1 VVVRGAADRE
11 IAFFKRVRERKGVSE
26 FLIVHGF
33 SSYPKNRVL
42 DNTVALVRRL
52 LLTTTA
58 CILLAGPAR
67 AADWTSLRTE
77 HFLLLGDA
85 SPRDIRNVALRFE
98 QFRAAVSSA
107 FPRLADDK
115 PGPPVVVIVFRDQ
128 RAYEP
133 YQPRF
138 NGKAVKVGGYFL
150 GSRDVNYITLTVGT
164 GRDDFRAVYHEYTHL
179 LLQRL
184 SANLSPWFNEG
195 LAEYFST
202 FEAAGNAAKFGIF
215 IDGHLD
221 LLSRGRMPVSELFAV
236 TRDSKTYNEGDR
248 RSVFY
253 AQSWLLMHYAFGERG
268 ERWKQ
273 LVTLETLVENGAA
286 PEAAF
291 QQAFGVAPSVL
302 DGELA
307 QYAQRSLMRFYA
319 VPLDQRVAT
328 RVQAQPVRVSEAE
341 AQARLGDLL
350 VHAGRTEEATAL
362 LETSLKAS
370 PDLPLAHAA
379 LGLLLLRQ
387 KQSDQAMAHL
397 ERAAAASDTDE
408 FVRFY
413 YGVALMDR
421 AAPSSG
427 DADIAKAITALE
439 QTVQLRPGFTDAQ
452 RLLGYAYL
460 RSRQPGKARDALRQV
475 LQQEPGDQNATLM
488 LADALLQLGAFGEA
502 RTLLGPIVGRA
513 TDTTIKERARE
524 LLARSA
530 GLEQQ
535 QQLRTEAAA
544 ERPVQQA
551 ATTPEQPVAPPVPPV
566 ARSQTFPPVLRELK
580 TGETRTYALFTEI
593 ECTRGQLLLH
603 VRELGQ
609 TLLLRAARFDAIDF
623 ISYRSSTPRTIS
635 CGARPTQEAVY
646 VTWRADE
653 ATLPS
658 GTSQGIAV
666 AVELLPDG
674 FVPSR

>member
-1 VVVRGAADRE
+1 VRHQVLTAAACVFI
-11 IAFFKRVRERKGVSE
+11 IA
-26 FLIVHGF
+26 
-33 SSYPKNRVL
+33 
-42 DNTVALVRRL
+42 A
-52 LLTTTA
+52 
-58 CILLAGPAR
+58 PAR
-67 AADWTSLRTE
+67 AAEWTSLRTE

-85 SPRDIRNVALRFE
+85 SPREIRDVALRFE
-98 QFRAAVSSA
+98 QFRAAVTST
-107 FPRLADDK
+107 FPPLADDR

-150 GSRDVNYITLTVGT
+150 PSRDVNYITLTAST
-164 GRDDFRAVYHEYTHL
+164 GRDDFRTVYHEYTHL

-184 SANLSPWFNEG
+184 AANLSPWFNEG

-202 FEAAGNAAKFGIF
+202 FEVAGNAAKFGLL

-221 LLSRGRMPVSELFAV
+221 LLSRGRMPLSELFAV
-236 TRDSKTYNEGDR
+236 TRDSKTYNEGNR

-253 AQSWLLMHYAFGERG
+253 AQSWLLVHYAFGERRD
-268 ERWKQ
+268 RWSQ
-273 LVTLETLVENGAA
+273 LVVFETLVENGAL
-286 PEAAF
+286 PDAAF
-291 QQAFGVAPSVL
+291 QRAFGVAPSVL

-307 QYAQRSLMRFYA
+307 QYSKQSLMRFFP
-319 VPLDQRVAT
+319 VQLDQRVAT
-328 RVQAQPVRVSEAE
+328 RVQAQPVRISEAE

-362 LETSLKAS
+362 LEASLKAS

-387 KQSDQAMAHL
+387 KQSDEAMAHL
-397 ERAAAASDTDE
+397 ERAAAAPGADE
-408 FVRFY
+408 FVQFY
-413 YGVALMDR
+413 YGGGLMER
-421 AAPSSG
+421 APRSG
-427 DADIAKAITALE
+427 DADVGKAITALE
-439 QTVQLRPGFTDAQ
+439 QAVQLRPGFGDAE

-460 RSRQPGKARDALRQV
+460 VAGQPAKARDALRQV

-488 LADALLQLGAFGEA
+488 LADALLQLGAFGDA

-524 LLARSA
+524 LLARSV

-535 QQLRTEAAA
+535 QQLRAEAAA
-544 ERPVQQA
+544 ERP
-551 ATTPEQPVAPPVPPV
+551 TSQPPAAPPAQQTTSPPER
-566 ARSQTFPPVLRELK
+566 RSQNFQPAFRKVNA
-580 TGETRTYALFTEI
+580 GETRTYGVFTEI
-593 ECTRGQLLLH
+593 ECARAQIVLH
-603 VRELGQ
+603 LRAPGQ
-609 TLLLRAARFDAIDF
+609 TLLLRAERFDAIDF
-623 ISYRSSTPRTIS
+623 ISYRSSTPGTVS
-635 CGARPTQEAVY
+635 CGPRRPTEDVY

-653 ATLPS
+653 TTIAS

-674 FVPSR
+674 FVPSSTSPLTVGLRP

>member
-1 VVVRGAADRE
+1 M
-11 IAFFKRVRERKGVSE
+11 
-26 FLIVHGF
+26 
-33 SSYPKNRVL
+33 L
-42 DNTVALVRRL
+42 DNTAELVRRF
-52 LLTTTA
+52 LLTATA
-58 CILLAGPAR
+58 CVVLAAPAR

-85 SPRDIRNVALRFE
+85 SPREIRDVALRFE
-98 QFRAAVSSA
+98 QFRAAVSNA

-184 SANLSPWFNEG
+184 AANLSPWFNEG

-202 FEAAGNAAKFGIF
+202 FEVAGNAAKFGLL
-215 IDGHLD
+215 IDSHLD
-221 LLSRGRMPVSELFAV
+221 LLSHGRMPVTELFAV
-236 TRDSKTYNEGDR
+236 AKDSKTYNEGNR
-248 RSVFY
+248 RSLFY
-253 AQSWLLMHYAFGERG
+253 AQSWLLAHYAFGGNR
-268 ERWKQ
+268 ERWNQ
-273 LVTLETLVENGAA
+273 LVAFETLLESGA
-286 PEAAF
+286 PSETAF
-291 QQAFGVAPSVL
+291 QQAFGVAPTVL
-302 DGELA
+302 DGELS
-307 QYAQRSLMRFYA
+307 QYSQRSLLTFYS
-319 VPLDQRVAT
+319 VQLDQRVAT
-328 RVQAQPVRVSEAE
+328 RVQAQPVRIPEAE
-341 AQARLGDLL
+341 VQARLGDLL
-350 VHAGRTEEATAL
+350 AHAGRAEEATTL
-362 LETSLKAS
+362 LEASLKAS

-379 LGLLLLRQ
+379 LGMLLLRQ
-387 KQSDQAMAHL
+387 KQSDDAMVHL
-397 ERAAAASDTDE
+397 ERAAAARVADE
-408 FVRFY
+408 VVQFY
-413 YGVALMDR
+413 YGAALMER
-421 AAPSSG
+421 AVPGSD
-427 DADIAKAITALE
+427 DADAAKAIAALE
-439 QTVQLRPGFTDAQ
+439 QAVQLRPGFADAE
-452 RLLGYAYL
+452 RLLGYGYL
-460 RSRQPGKARDALRQV
+460 LTGQPAKARDALRGA
-475 LQQEPGDQNATLM
+475 LQEEPGDQNVTLM
-488 LADALLQLGAFGEA
+488 LAEALVQLGQFADA
-502 RTLLGPIVGRA
+502 RVLLGPVVGRA
-513 TDTTIKERARE
+513 TDANIKERARD
-524 LLARSA
+524 LLGRSVTI
-530 GLEQQ
+530 EQQ
-535 QQLRTEAAA
+535 QRLRAEAAA
-544 ERPVQQA
+544 ERPVQQP
-551 ATTPEQPVAPPVPPV
+551 ATTPTEQPAASPVPPV
-566 ARSQTFPPVLRELK
+566 ARSQTFRPVLRELK
-580 TGETRTYALFTEI
+580 TGETRTYGLFTEI

-623 ISYRSSTPRTIS
+623 ISYRSSTPGTIS